1 VADRGRYPLPWFQC
15 VHLRV
20 TRKRE
25 ITAVPVATVMIPAG
39 TAVVAKA
46 SPLAPADIVLRLH
59 NAEPDRIQEDVLATY
74 QGVS

>member
-1 VADRGRYPLPWFQC
+1 
-15 VHLRV
+15 
-20 TRKRE
+20 
-25 ITAVPVATVMIPAG
+25 MIPAG